1 MKKTI
6 FIILTMMS
14 ILTFSKANN
23 AELKGTTH
31 VGYDILTE
39 HTVLMGELTLYRK
52 FESKKTN
59 AIFNI
64 GGGIDVAAYL
74 GPYKQRD
81 KYAFILRPYFSTEI
95 GGYVNKDTRMYT
107 DIKLGIGFANTE
119 NTIGPLPKFGLGLG
133 LVYKENFTAEIAYN
147 FPVAVTLG
155 IGARFGF

>member
-1 MKKTI
+1 MKKTT

-14 ILTFSKANN
+14 ILTFSKTNN
-23 AELKGTTH
+23 AELKGNTH

-52 FESKKTN
+52 FESKRTN

-95 GGYVNKDTRMYT
+95 GGYVSTNTKLYT
-107 DIKLGIGFANTE
+107 DLK
-119 NTIGPLPKFGLGLG
+119 LGLG
-133 LVYKENFTAEIAYN
+133 LATDFNDIKPFSKVGVGFGVLYKHVSVEIGYN
-147 FPVAVTLG
+147 FPGAITLG
-155 IGARFGF
+155 VGTRLGF

>member
-81 KYAFILRPYFSTEI
+81 KYAFILRPYFATEI
-95 GGYVNKDTRMYT
+95 GGYVSKDVRVYG
-107 DIKLGIGFANTE
+107 DIKLGLGILFTDKTASLFHKAGASIGVTYKKFTFELGYDLPTAISIGF
-119 NTIGPLPKFGLGLG
+119 
-133 LVYKENFTAEIAYN
+133 
-147 FPVAVTLG
+147 
-155 IGARFGF
+155 GARFGF